1 MLDYLLSYFYTE
13 NPLNCVLSGY
23 VSQII
28 SHLLDVNNKIITS
41 YIYKNKEDLFKYLI
55 HHATNKSTAEILKL
69 LMITDAKY
77 TDEYE
82 TLIETTRSNVIT
94 MIINNINISNTN
106 SNSTYALISI
116 LIDIIQKDSLMTKV
130 ISLVLTNEHFIQQVL
145 FIIPNDVDFDIKANY
160 NEILNFILA
169 LYTQYN
175 TINKFKIK
183 NDQLHQHVISFTHKT
198 ISHIITNFISSTSFT
213 TQSTYNNNMAIPVL
227 HNYKIT
233 IIELFTQIAMLYSRT
248 TVDPGFEE
256 EVIKTKFI
264 EKAFEFVIQYEWN
277 NIYHNSFLEL
287 MKHMF
292 NNADCF
298 PGITKHLFETF
309 NILEYIITIVQ
320 DKTLFEFVLTDNH
333 IRRGYYAFFIAIA
346 YKLNFLLNDNDKDH
360 QGNFEFMNKTK

>member
-1 MLDYLLSYFYTE
+1 
-13 NPLNCVLSGY
+13 
-23 VSQII
+23 
-28 SHLLDVNNKIITS
+28 
-41 YIYKNKEDLFKYLI
+41 
-55 HHATNKSTAEILKL
+55 
-69 LMITDAKY
+69 
-77 TDEYE
+77 
-82 TLIETTRSNVIT
+82 
-94 MIINNINISNTN
+94 
-106 SNSTYALISI
+106 
-116 LIDIIQKDSLMTKV
+116 
-130 ISLVLTNEHFIQQVL
+130 
-145 FIIPNDVDFDIKANY
+145 
-160 NEILNFILA
+160 
-169 LYTQYN
+169 
-175 TINKFKIK
+175 
-183 NDQLHQHVISFTHKT
+183 
-198 ISHIITNFISSTSFT
+198 
-213 TQSTYNNNMAIPVL
+213 
-227 HNYKIT
+227 
-233 IIELFTQIAMLYSRT
+233 MLYSRT

-256 EVIKTKFI
+256 ELIKTKFI